1 MVKAHP
7 TRPCSPRFRLTS
19 RDATIEEAPQPPGV
33 ELAPPPHKADFSDFA
48 MVCRIPAPHPH
59 RANGARP
66 FQHRAHQRGGGS
78 AHKGGAPPSS
88 PGL

>member
-33 ELAPPPHKADFSDFA
+33 ERAPPPHKADFSDFA

-59 RANGARP
+59 G
-66 FQHRAHQRGGGS
+66 FI
-78 AHKGGAPPSS
+78 SS
-88 PGL
+88 TSLRHPGD